1 MTQRFFSAC
10 LCGLLTATGV
20 ATANATVF
28 FTDGFD
34 YVDGQLTAHN
44 GGADVSGGLWT
55 THSPTP
61 AQTVT
66 TSVIQV
72 ADGKA
77 ILGQPAA
84 EDVNRAANASLAPGS
99 TWYYATRFTVEDL
112 RPTPGTGAFTD
123 TYFMH
128 FKDSGTI
135 NFRGR
140 LFLTAGISEGN
151 FRLGVTSSSS
161 NPTVSAASW
170 ATDLTFGVE
179 YTAVVSY
186 QAAANDPASG
196 MDGYSSLWV
205 NPVDSASTKVT
216 DTTPNGNVASDL
228 TSPMNSLALRQ
239 QQPSAGPARVLVDV
253 VSIGDVFSEVLAAVG
268 GNGPSFSPADFNED
282 GFVDATDLAT
292 WKAGFGVNDTGDANG
307 DLVTDGSDFL
317 VWQREFT
324 GSSAASAI
332 PEPATL
338 VVGLV
343 GGLALVMGG
352 RRRASR

>member
-1 MTQRFFSAC
+1 MTQRCFTAC
-10 LCGLLTATGV
+10 LCGLLAVGAV

-34 YVDGQLTAHN
+34 YSDGQLTAHN
-44 GGADVSGGLWT
+44 GGANVSGGLWT

-61 AQTVT
+61 EQTVT

-72 ADGKA
+72 VDGEA
-77 ILGQPAA
+77 ILGQPAS
-84 EDVNRAANASLAPGS
+84 EDVSRAANASLAPGS

-112 RPTPGTGAFTD
+112 REVPGTGSFGD

-128 FKDSGTI
+128 FKDSGTF

-151 FRLGVTSSSS
+151 FRLGITSSSS
-161 NPTVSAASW
+161 SPTAPAARW

-196 MDGYSSLWV
+196 TDGYASLWV
-205 NPVDSASTKVT
+205 NPVDSSSTSVT
-216 DTTPNGNVASDL
+216 DTTPNGNVSSDL
-228 TSPMNSLALRQ
+228 TSAMNSLAMRQ
-239 QQPSAGPARVLVDV
+239 GTAGPARVLVDV
-253 VSIGDVFSEVLAAVG
+253 ASIGDSFSDVLTAVSG
-268 GNGPSFSPADFNED
+268 GGPTFSPADFDED
-282 GFVDATDLAT
+282 GFVDADDLAT
-292 WKAGFGVNDTGDANG
+292 WQTGFGVNASGDTNNDT
-307 DLVTDGSDFL
+307 VTDGADFL
-317 VWQREFT
+317 VWQQEYT
-324 GSSAASAI
+324 GPAPPIAAV

-343 GGLALVMGG
+343 GGLAVSLVG
-352 RRRASR
+352 RRRSGR